1 MIRVTVQYP
10 NEPGKKFDFD
20 YFVGDHMAIVH
31 RELDHRGLVRV
42 EIDKGISAA
51 DPSAPAPLIGAAH
64 LIFNTIDEVH
74 AAFMAAGRPVMG
86 DIPNYTDIA
95 PTIQISEMVG

>member
-1 MIRVTVQYP
+1 MIRVIVSYA
-10 NEPGKKFDFD
+10 NEPEKKFDWD

-51 DPSAPAPLIGAAH
+51 DPSAPAPFIAAAH
-64 LIFNTIDEVH
+64 LIFNTVEEVH
-74 AAFMAAGRPVMG
+74 AAFIAAGRPVMG
-86 DIPNYTDIA
+86 DVPNYTDIE
-95 PTIQISEMVG
+95 PQIQISEIV

>member
-1 MIRVTVQYP
+1 MIRVTVTYT
-10 NEPGKKFDFD
+10 NEPGKKFDWD
-20 YFVGDHMAIVH
+20 YFMGDHMALLH

-51 DPSAPAPLIGAAH
+51 DPNAPAPIIAAAH
-64 LIFNTIDEVH
+64 LIFNTVEEVH

-86 DIPNYTDIA
+86 DIPNYTDIPA
-95 PTIQISEMVG
+95 TVQISEMVG